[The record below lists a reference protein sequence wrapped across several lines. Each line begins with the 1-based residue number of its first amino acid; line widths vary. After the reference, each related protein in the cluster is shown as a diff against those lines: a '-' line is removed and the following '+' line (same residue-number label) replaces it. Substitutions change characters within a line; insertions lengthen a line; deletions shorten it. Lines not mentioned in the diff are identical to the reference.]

1 MRPGTAAAIRQYG
14 GTAVRDPR
22 AAAPRAARRS
32 AAGRAPACPRLA
44 GYRLAQQRGTP
55 RRSCSSCCTT
65 SRLGPTRCVLRCARG
80 VRGKRGVSVTIS
92 AGAIVNSNSA
102 AGRGQQEEEAKHVRG
117 RIEWPAPAPGEGVS
131 VDCYWKEGLAR
142 KSGVGADRVLCLVSA
157 PPLMRNQATRQG
169 TNLEI
174 NNKGDRSRVFPDSQT
189 RYSRLLMINIKTTS
203 RRYYVAPPHAR
214 ARAWGRARPV
224 GACCPL
230 TPWYAPVCVCCG
242 VSGGLLR
249 RRSLNW
255 AWCCAYRR
263 LIAPAG
269 RRGLVV

>member
-1 MRPGTAAAIRQYG
+1 MGSTP
-14 GTAVRDPR
+14 P
-22 AAAPRAARRS
+22 PP
-32 AAGRAPACPRLA
+32 GRAPPPRPGRSPPPA
-44 GYRLAQQRGTP
+44 VVPGRLRARGTP
-55 RRSCSSCCTT
+55 VVPAAAAAGHAAAADAVRPPPVAHDK
-65 SRLGPTRCVLRCARG
+65 SRVKAASVLRCARG

-157 PPLMRNQATRQG
+157 LPPMRNQATRQG

-189 RYSRLLMINIKTTS
+189 RYSRLLTINLKTTS

-230 TPWYAPVCVCCG
+230 TPWYAPACGCCG

-255 AWCCAYRR
+255 AWCCAYWR

>member
-1 MRPGTAAAIRQYG
+1 MACARPAAVQR
-14 GTAVRDPR
+14 AVRVLAPGLRDAPC
-22 AAAPRAARRS
+22 AAVRHYSQVLLLVLYGIEARPNSKCAAVRARR
-32 AAGRAPACPRLA
+32 AREAWRVRDN
-44 GYRLAQQRGTP
+44 QRGGD
-55 RRSCSSCCTT
+55 R
-65 SRLGPTRCVLRCARG
+65 
-80 VRGKRGVSVTIS
+80 KFQF
-92 AGAIVNSNSA
+92 A

-230 TPWYAPVCVCCG
+230 TPWYAPACGCCG

>member
-1 MRPGTAAAIRQYG
+1 MPQSGVLCDNTAGRQCHGTTAQANG
-14 GTAVRDPR
+14 GDNPMDGGASVMTGPRGLR
-22 AAAPRAARRS
+22 AACRG
-32 AAGRAPACPRLA
+32 AAGRARARPRPARC
-44 GYRLAQQRGTP
+44 TW
-55 RRSCSSCCTT
+55 CSSEA
-65 SRLGPTRCVLRCARG
+65 LL
-80 VRGKRGVSVTIS
+80 
-92 AGAIVNSNSA
+92 A

-157 PPLMRNQATRQG
+157 PPPMRNQATRQG

-224 GACCPL
+224 GACCPPHAVVR
-230 TPWYAPVCVCCG
+230 TGVCVLRC
-242 VSGGLLR
+242 LR
-249 RRSLNW
+249 RPPPT
-255 AWCCAYRR
+255 AFA
-263 LIAPAG
+263 
-269 RRGLVV
+269 